1 MELLSKKGIFI
12 YIPYILISISHFFH
26 HFEMFFFSLLP
37 SHNNSFL
44 CAHLE
49 VPNDVEIEI
58 FHSWN
63 VLIELELN
71 GLSINESQLR
81 DLWNRMLEVGAG
93 STGIFAFNGLM

>member
-1 MELLSKKGIFI
+1 MELLSKKKEFSFTFPIFSYRFHI
-12 YIPYILISISHFFH
+12 FFITLKC
-26 HFEMFFFSLLP
+26 FFSLFP

-81 DLWNRMLEVGAG
+81 DLWNGMLEVGADC
-93 STGIFAFNGLM
+93 TGIFAFNGLM